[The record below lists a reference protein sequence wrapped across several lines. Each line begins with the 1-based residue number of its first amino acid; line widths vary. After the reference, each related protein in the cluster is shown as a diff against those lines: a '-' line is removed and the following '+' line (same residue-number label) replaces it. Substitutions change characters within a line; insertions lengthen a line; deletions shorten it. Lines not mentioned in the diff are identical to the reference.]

1 MGKRELNKQL
11 VRERLLKEA
20 LILFATKGYEQTTV
34 ADIVNAAGI
43 GRGTFYNYFDD
54 VKAIFSAL
62 IDDLNAQIQEI
73 TEEAKKDAN
82 NLYELLFI
90 SFKTYFDFVS
100 EKKLVKDF
108 HLKNHSYIRSTSY
121 SSDTL
126 RQIISDLQKDLKSR
140 KAMSDFTE
148 DYEFQLLSMMIIGS
162 PVELFLAF
170 LKSDVKISN
179 DDMAAFLAKLFKK
192 VLKN

>member
-11 VRERLLKEA
+11 VRDRLLKEA
-20 LILFATKGYEQTTV
+20 LKLFATKGYEQTTV
-34 ADIVNAAGI
+34 ADIVTATEI
-43 GRGTFYNYFDD
+43 GRGTFYNYFED
-54 VKAIFSAL
+54 VKAIFSAV
-62 IDDLNAQIQEI
+62 IDDMNVQIQEI
-73 TEEAKKDAN
+73 TEEAKKDATH
-82 NLYELLFI
+82 LYDLLFI

-100 EKKLVKDF
+100 GNQLVKDF

-126 RQIISDLQKDLKSR
+126 RQIISELQKDLKAR

-170 LKSDVKISN
+170 LKSDAKISN
-179 DDMAAFLAKLFKK
+179 NDMAAFLAKLFRK